1 MEDKKPLRDFD
12 AVDYFGMYLVL
23 GWVIWGPMI
32 YLGHRII
39 WVLVPGIV
47 LGAIWVTTMIVF
59 MIAGRNDQDYFPG
72 R

>member
-1 MEDKKPLRDFD
+1 
-12 AVDYFGMYLVL
+12 MYLVL